1 MSILFI
7 ILYFFIVGGVFY
19 KLFISPPAEQKL
31 VKKPVIEPVQELA
44 KEFMQEPKTSNFTS
58 NEAADINVG

>member
-1 MSILFI
+1 MLILFI
-7 ILYFFIVGGVFY
+7 ILYFSIVGGVFY
-19 KLFISPPAEQKL
+19 KLFISPPAKQAL
-31 VKKPVIEPVQELA
+31 VREPVIEPVKELT

>member
-1 MSILFI
+1 MIILFI
-7 ILYFFIVGGVFY
+7 ILYFFIVGSILY
-19 KLFISPPAEQKL
+19 KLFISPPAKQAL
-31 VKKPVIEPVQELA
+31 VKEPIIEPVQELT